1 MSFKWSPIEKLL
13 FFYDL
18 ITQDFI
24 IKVYKEKNTDIYFD
38 NISDTDIV
46 KHLSENTPEYK
57 EV

>member
-1 MSFKWSPIEKLL
+1 LL